1 MLDQCLDFSRKIMRM
16 RLPDP
21 SDKNFATV
29 LRMKKEITAAVFTT
43 TARVRD
49 QMLRPTTDDGMEAV
63 LAEIKRKGG
72 EDVDIFS

>member
-1 MLDQCLDFSRKIMRM
+1 MRM

-72 EDVDIFS
+72 EDLDIFS